1 MPIEISAFYMVKKG
15 GTMNSN
21 EVKNLCGIKEVSNY
35 LDLSESM
42 IRKMVRE
49 KTIPFFRI
57 GNRLKFDLIE
67 INNWLDSIKKM
78 ESERIWFCKNN

>member
-1 MPIEISAFYMVKKG
+1 
-15 GTMNSN
+15 MNNN

-35 LDLSESM
+35 LDISESM

-67 INNWLDSIKKM
+67 INNWLDNLKKR
-78 ESERIWFCKNN
+78 ESEKLWFCKNN

>member
-1 MPIEISAFYMVKKG
+1 
-15 GTMNSN
+15 MNNN
-21 EVKNLCGIKEVSNY
+21 EAKNLCGIKEVSNY
-35 LDLSESM
+35 LDISESM

-67 INNWLDSIKKM
+67 INNWLDNLKKK
-78 ESERIWFCKNN
+78 ESEKLWFCKNN

>member
-1 MPIEISAFYMVKKG
+1 
-15 GTMNSN
+15 MNIN
-21 EVKNLCGIKEVSNY
+21 EAKNLCGIKEVSNY

-57 GNRLKFDLIE
+57 GNKLKFDLIE
-67 INNWLDSIKKM
+67 INNWLDNLKKR
-78 ESERIWFCKNN
+78 ECERLWFCKNN

>member
-1 MPIEISAFYMVKKG
+1 
-15 GTMNSN
+15 MNIN
-21 EVKNLCGIKEVSNY
+21 EAKNLCGIKEVSNY

-67 INNWLDSIKKM
+67 INNWLDNLKKR
-78 ESERIWFCKNN
+78 ECERLWFCKNN